1 MTPPGSTLSKRMP
14 SCGPLCL
21 RKYHQGMPFC
31 AVNTAVCDPIIA
43 GRSRT
48 TAPTMR
54 LHAENDQI
62 LLANVGNSIARL
74 DASDEFLAFFDQG
87 QSVPHNSRKMR
98 ASDDDAHVLACTG
111 KFGGQQA
118 ADRAGANYANLHG

>member
-1 MTPPGSTLSKRMP
+1 VAPGNAV
-14 SCGPLCL
+14 L
-21 RKYHQGMPFC
+21 RSQHSGLRSHNRGQ
-31 AVNTAVCDPIIA
+31 IA
-43 GRSRT
+43 NDSGDL
-48 TAPTMR
+48 MR

-74 DASDEFLAFFDQG
+74 DAADEFPAFFDQG

-98 ASDDDAHVLACTG
+98 ASGDDAHVLACTG

-118 ADRAGANYANLHG
+118 ADRAGANYANIHG

>member
-1 MTPPGSTLSKRMP
+1 MARCAKKIPPGNAV
-14 SCGPLCL
+14 L
-21 RKYHQGMPFC
+21 RSQHSGLRSHNRGQ
-31 AVNTAVCDPIIA
+31 IA
-43 GRSRT
+43 NDSGDL
-48 TAPTMR
+48 MR

-74 DASDEFLAFFDQG
+74 DAGDEFLAFFDQR
-87 QSVPHNSRKMR
+87 QSVPHSRKMR
-98 ASDDDAHVLACTG
+98 ASDDDAHVLARTG